1 MYHLKVLQHGEE
13 VRQRNGM
20 VGGAHGRFRGSNSQ
34 LGVCLWLLLA
44 AAAAR
49 APATLQLHLHA
60 ASKTVGRGVCHQ
72 GHVRRGHGAL
82 QRALAGQ
89 GAA

>member
-1 MYHLKVLQHGEE
+1 MYHLKVVQHGKE

-20 VGGAHGRFRGSNSQ
+20 VGGAHGCIRGSDSQ
-34 LGVCLWLLLA
+34 QGVCLWPPLM

-49 APATLQLHLHA
+49 APATLQLRLHA
-60 ASKTVGRGVCHQ
+60 ASEAVGRGVCHQ
-72 GHVRRGHGAL
+72 GRVRRGHRTLQCAL
-82 QRALAGQ
+82 TGQ